1 MGSTASWSADI
12 YDRTSAGR
20 LRSGTTSYTDK
31 INSGE
36 ASVEANPIMDILD
49 HDKNQPRI
57 RESRDSKNH
66 PNSIPIIVGFDDT
79 GSMDK
84 NPYLVSKDLKKLFS
98 LLQRQSF
105 IEDPQIAVCAY
116 GDMYEDY
123 VPIQFGQFESG
134 NEIDEELDSL
144 YIEHGGGGNDGE
156 TSALIPYY
164 ASKYIQTDAWDK
176 RHRRGYMFL
185 IGDECSL
192 DLSADGLRQYLGE
205 DRKQSVSAKQA
216 FKMASKK
223 WDIYFLLIDNWQA
236 EAQHSRTKY
245 SSYIGEDH
253 VITLQSGEQTAATIA
268 AIIGAKEK
276 TTTADELSEELTA
289 VGFDNDTALQ
299 VSEATKELY
308 RTDSGDTVAVNTEN
322 VGDLDLS

>member
-36 ASVEANPIMDILD
+36 APEEANPIMDILD
-49 HDKNQPRI
+49 HEKNHPRI

-66 PNSIPIIVGFDDT
+66 PHSIPIIVGFDDT
-79 GSMDK
+79 GSMGE

-116 GDMYEDY
+116 GDMYKDY

-156 TSALIPYY
+156 TSALIP
-164 ASKYIQTDAWDK
+164 
-176 RHRRGYMFL
+176 
-185 IGDECSL
+185 
-192 DLSADGLRQYLGE
+192 
-205 DRKQSVSAKQA
+205 
-216 FKMASKK
+216 
-223 WDIYFLLIDNWQA
+223 
-236 EAQHSRTKY
+236 
-245 SSYIGEDH
+245 
-253 VITLQSGEQTAATIA
+253 
-268 AIIGAKEK
+268 
-276 TTTADELSEELTA
+276 
-289 VGFDNDTALQ
+289 
-299 VSEATKELY
+299 
-308 RTDSGDTVAVNTEN
+308 
-322 VGDLDLS
+322 